1 MTTNKKGWYAFSA
14 ILATLVVLT
23 IALQFSSRKKLHR
36 LALDREASSHVTTLK
51 KLLKEVELNFLEND
65 LLFIDLGMKNLVH
78 SENEYLEAI
87 ALRCLEIEQTVGVF
101 AFQSD
106 GRKIDL
112 PTDSNRQSADPSRAI
127 KLGQLPYDFL
137 FTKDK
142 AFSVLYPIG
151 EEAEIGY
158 IELLIDPAPLLIERK
173 AIDTEILQQGLWVF
187 GVGSG
192 LVFLIFRFLLSRL
205 LRTEEILR
213 KKSMNL
219 KEVNLRLAQ
228 ACKTAGVGAVTAHL
242 MHALKTPVM
251 GLKNLELETESQM
264 DDTRKSLLATTHKIE
279 TLISNTLNSLREC
292 DLNEESYS
300 FQAQEVLNL
309 AAKNFNEQMNDDRV
323 YVLESPAS
331 GQKIDNLKANLILPV
346 LHNLIQNSIESG
358 SSVKIFLQAEQKEGT
373 LTLMVRDDG
382 PGISAKQQKNLFK
395 PVISQ
400 KENGSGIGLAISKEL
415 ATRAGASL
423 RLIESNNK
431 GTCFSINI
439 PTSTNHC

>member
-1 MTTNKKGWYAFSA
+1 M
-14 ILATLVVLT
+14 
-23 IALQFSSRKKLHR
+23 
-36 LALDREASSHVTTLK
+36 DREASSHVTTLK

-137 FTKDK
+137 FTKDT

-300 FQAQEVLNL
+300 FQGSRGSQPSGEE
-309 AAKNFNEQMNDDRV
+309 FNEQMNDDRV

-331 GQKIDNLKANLILPV
+331 GQKIDKQKANLILPV

-358 SSVKIFLQAEQKEGT
+358 SSVKIFLQSEQKEGT

-382 PGISAKQQKNLFK
+382 PGISAKQQK
-395 PVISQ
+395 
-400 KENGSGIGLAISKEL
+400 
-415 ATRAGASL
+415 
-423 RLIESNNK
+423 ES
-431 GTCFSINI
+431 F
-439 PTSTNHC
+439 